1 MPCKP
6 MVCPAFGLREN
17 DFIPYI
23 FNIAWSFFKC
33 NQNFL
38 FLETIYNLYNSDICD
53 LCIFLAN
60 NFVNGYI
67 YNATIFHTLFRPGIF
82 DTGGSCLWKR
92 NRIYCNYLEK
102 TERIETLK
110 KINDRNKLA
119 LQMLV
124 TALNVAGD
132 SVTAMAVAKSEGKLD
147 RDIYNN

>member
-1 MPCKP
+1 MAILVTGGC
-6 MVCPAFGLREN
+6 G
-17 DFIPYI
+17 YI
-23 FNIAWSFFKC
+23 GSHTVVELIKNGYGVVIVD
-33 NQNFL
+33 
-38 FLETIYNLYNSDICD
+38 NLYNSDICD

-110 KINDRNKLA
+110 KINDSNKLA